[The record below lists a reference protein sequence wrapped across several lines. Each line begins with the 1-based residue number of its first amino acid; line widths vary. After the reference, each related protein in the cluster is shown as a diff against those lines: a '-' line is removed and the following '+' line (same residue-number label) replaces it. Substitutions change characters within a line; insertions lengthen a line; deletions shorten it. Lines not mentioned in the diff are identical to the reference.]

1 MVTISSMPS
10 LGEPRDRGTVP
21 LVGVILM
28 VAVTIIV
35 GAVFGVFML
44 GLGENVD
51 EAGPT
56 ATFEYTYSDKNNR
69 VKVEMTNGDSL
80 DGNLLRFGG
89 AATEKT
95 VFGGIPEWA
104 GQEVTAGDS
113 ATVGVESDETLMI
126 IWQGN
131 SSEDTAIL
139 SKYEVPKDPAAT
151 ASIGTVDTT
160 AAAKDHICLFDV
172 QFNNAWGGSVYVV
185 AQNLDRAGVS
195 YSALVATSGED
206 VKLGVNGNDVGA
218 GDTWEITVYETK
230 NENIQ
235 LYSEESTAGNANKVP
250 SC

>member
-1 MVTISSMPS
+1 MSDA
-10 LGEPRDRGTVP
+10 GEPSDRASSPV
-21 LVGVILM
+21 VGIILI
-28 VAVTIIV
+28 VAITIII
-35 GAVFGVFML
+35 GAVLAGFML
-44 GLGENVD
+44 DMGESV
-51 EAGPT
+51 EESGPT
-56 ATFEYTYSDKNNR
+56 ASFEYSYSDKNNQ
-69 VKVEMTNGDSL
+69 VKVELKRGDTL

-95 VFGGIPEWA
+95 TFGGITEWT
-104 GQEVTAGDS
+104 GRTVEAGDT
-113 ATVGVESDETLMI
+113 ATVEVKSDETLRV
-126 IWQGN
+126 IWQAN
-131 SSEDTAIL
+131 SSDQTAIL
-139 SKYEVPKDPAAT
+139 STYEVPNDPSAT